1 MFVFKGI
8 NRTSENPQKTN
19 FRELWKGEVR
29 RIPIP
34 RTRVNRTLRPGLGA
48 SIVYG
53 WWMNLETWMRWAR
66 RLSAQTYALYLAYRH
81 PRTPWYAKVFAAL
94 IVGYVFSPID
104 PIPDFIP
111 VVGLLDEMVVVPI
124 GVLLAAKM
132 IPPEVFEECREKARE
147 VAEGEKPVSRVA
159 AVVIV
164 AVWVLCVALA
174 VYLAL
179 RVF

>member
-1 MFVFKGI
+1 
-8 NRTSENPQKTN
+8 
-19 FRELWKGEVR
+19 
-29 RIPIP
+29 
-34 RTRVNRTLRPGLGA
+34 
-48 SIVYG
+48 
-53 WWMNLETWMRWAR
+53 MNLEMWKQRAR

-111 VVGLLDEMVVVPI
+111 GVGLLDELVVVPI

-132 IPPEVFEECREKARE
+132 ILPDVFEECREKARE
-147 VAEGEKPVSRVA
+147 VAAGEKPVSRIAV
-159 AVVIV
+159 VVIV

-174 VYLAL
+174 VFLAL

>member
-1 MFVFKGI
+1 
-8 NRTSENPQKTN
+8 
-19 FRELWKGEVR
+19 
-29 RIPIP
+29 
-34 RTRVNRTLRPGLGA
+34 
-48 SIVYG
+48 
-53 WWMNLETWMRWAR
+53 MNLEMWKQRAR

-111 VVGLLDEMVVVPI
+111 GVELLDEMVVVPI
-124 GVLLAAKM
+124 GVLLATKM
-132 IPPEVFEECREKARE
+132 IPQDVFEVCTEKARE
-147 VAEGEKPVSRVA
+147 VAEGEKPVSRIA

-164 AVWVLCVALA
+164 AVWLMCVALA
-174 VYLAL
+174 VFLAL

>member
-1 MFVFKGI
+1 
-8 NRTSENPQKTN
+8 
-19 FRELWKGEVR
+19 L
-29 RIPIP
+29 
-34 RTRVNRTLRPGLGA
+34 
-48 SIVYG
+48 
-53 WWMNLETWMRWAR
+53 NLEMWKQRAR
-66 RLSAQTYALYLAYRH
+66 RLSAQAYALYLAYRH

-111 VVGLLDEMVVVPI
+111 GVGLLDEMVVVPI

-132 IPPEVFEECREKARE
+132 IPPDVFEECREKARE
-147 VAEGEKPVSRVA
+147 VAEGEKPVSRIA

-174 VYLAL
+174 VLLAL